1 VVTDKLNTNSGKA
14 TANEDGSY
22 TLHFNCGDDAINNL
36 EVAEN
41 WHDLFRN
48 GLPRDVE
55 SILTAERLWRRSSG
69 R

>member
-1 VVTDKLNTNSGKA
+1 MARGVRTLYDEQGWVVTDKLNTNSGKA

-22 TLHFNCGDDAINNL
+22 TLHFNCGDEAINNL

-41 WHDLFRN
+41 WH
-48 GLPRDVE
+48 
-55 SILTAERLWRRSSG
+55 G